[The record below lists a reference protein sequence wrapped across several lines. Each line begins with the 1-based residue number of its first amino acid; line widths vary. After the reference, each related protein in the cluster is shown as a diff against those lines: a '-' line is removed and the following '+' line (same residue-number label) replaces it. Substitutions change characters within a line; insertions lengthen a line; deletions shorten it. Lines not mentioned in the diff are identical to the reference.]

1 MMSKINEILSKNIKE
16 NIGVY
21 FTVTLFFAIG
31 ISVGAFT
38 VKALDINQK
47 QELVTYLS
55 KFFQVLNNQAI
66 NKNAIFYQ
74 SIKNNFQTIFFVWL
88 LGITIVGIPFTLI
101 ITSFRGFIVGFT
113 ISFLIQGMGWKGFI
127 LAVAALLPQNIIFI
141 PCLLIVSALSL
152 CFSIQVFKTK
162 IKKRLVNNIRSNIFS
177 YTTTMLMLFGFM
189 LLGSLIESYLSPQ
202 ILLSLS
208 SYITIQ

>member
-1 MMSKINEILSKNIKE
+1 MGKINDLLSKNIKE

-47 QELVTYLS
+47 QEMVTYMS
-55 KFFQVLNNQAI
+55 KFFQILSNQNI
-66 NKNAIFYQ
+66 NKNAILYQ
-74 SIKNNFQTIFFVWL
+74 SIKSNFQIIFFVWL
-88 LGITIVGIPFTLI
+88 LGITVIGIPFILML
-101 ITSFRGFIVGFT
+101 TSFRGFIVGFT

-127 LAVAALLPQNIIFI
+127 LTVAALLPQNIIFI
-141 PCLLIVSALSL
+141 PCLLIVSAIGL

-162 IKKRLVNNIRSNIFS
+162 IRKRLVNSIRINIFS
-177 YTTTMLMLFGFM
+177 YTTTMLIMLGIM
-189 LLGSLIESYLSPQ
+189 MLGSLIESYLSPQ